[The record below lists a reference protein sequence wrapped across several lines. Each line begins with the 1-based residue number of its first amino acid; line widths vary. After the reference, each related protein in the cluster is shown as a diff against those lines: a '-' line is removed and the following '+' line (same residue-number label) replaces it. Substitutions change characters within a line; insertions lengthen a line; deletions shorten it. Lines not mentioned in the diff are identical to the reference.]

1 MAGSLIIKVQQSEV
15 STCQSFIVSASSL
28 PLTVSK
34 IKLTSIPKNSD
45 EAIAIHM
52 TVYMYLGDMGKGSG
66 DVCKEETRTRTR
78 MLFLMIFHPFKF
90 CKVAVPEGCE
100 YIPLVQKAKKQAKV
114 SYMYSSSA

>member
-1 MAGSLIIKVQQSEV
+1 
-15 STCQSFIVSASSL
+15 
-28 PLTVSK
+28 
-34 IKLTSIPKNSD
+34 
-45 EAIAIHM
+45 
-52 TVYMYLGDMGKGSG
+52 
-66 DVCKEETRTRTR
+66 

>member
-1 MAGSLIIKVQQSEV
+1 MGSLIIKVQQSEV

-52 TVYMYLGDMGKGSG
+52 TV
-66 DVCKEETRTRTR
+66 CT
-78 MLFLMIFHPFKF
+78 
-90 CKVAVPEGCE
+90 
-100 YIPLVQKAKKQAKV
+100 
-114 SYMYSSSA
+114 